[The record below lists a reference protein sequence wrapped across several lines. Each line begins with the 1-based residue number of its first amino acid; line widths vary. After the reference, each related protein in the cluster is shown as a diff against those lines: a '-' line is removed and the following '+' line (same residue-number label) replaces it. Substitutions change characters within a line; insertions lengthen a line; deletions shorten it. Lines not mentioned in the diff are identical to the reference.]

1 MPFRKISLSNNL
13 VAKIE
18 NIMKKIDR
26 YRSIAEFISE
36 AVRLRIEQLERE
48 SSVDYSVA
56 PHAVTMDKEKRQQ

>member
-48 SSVDYSVA
+48 SPVDYSVA
-56 PHAVTMDKEKRQQ
+56 PHAVTMDKEKRQP